1 MAYVNI
7 PIKTGYNVPP
17 LPINTDIP
25 AYGADELT
33 EQSWQWLHA
42 VAQLV
47 AQELAEQPKGTLAL
61 LEEQDR
67 VYWLAMIGDE
77 GYLATA
83 TIFEGEIG
91 IQHGALLR
99 DLYGYA
105 VEELHDLREGLTAW
119 LSNQTTLK
127 IADHRSLQQWSKLP
141 NQTDNR
147 FE

>member
-1 MAYVNI
+1 MYTV
-7 PIKTGYNVPP
+7 T
-17 LPINTDIP
+17 INTDIP

-47 AQELAEQPKGTLAL
+47 AQELAEQPKCTLAL

-67 VYWLAMIGDE
+67 VYWLAIINDE

-91 IQHGALLR
+91 IAHGALLR
-99 DLYGYA
+99 DLYGFA
-105 VEELHDLREGLTAW
+105 IEELHYLREGLTAW
-119 LSNQTTLK
+119 LSNQTTMK
-127 IADHRSLQQWSKLP
+127 ITDPRSLQLWRELP
-141 NQTDNR
+141 QR
-147 FE
+147 GVFED

>member
-1 MAYVNI
+1 MYT
-7 PIKTGYNVPP
+7 P
-17 LPINTDIP
+17 PINTDIP
-25 AYGADELT
+25 VYGADDLT

-47 AQELAEQPKGTLAL
+47 AQELAERPKGTLAL

-67 VYWLAMIGDE
+67 VYWLAIIGDE

-91 IQHGALLR
+91 IAHGALLR
-99 DLYGYA
+99 DLYGFA
-105 VEELHDLREGLTAW
+105 VEELNDLREGLTAW

-127 IADHRSLQQWSKLP
+127 IIDHRSLQLWRELP
-141 NQTDNR
+141 SRHNDLLD
-147 FE
+147 